1 MEISCVTRTSAAED
15 RTATMFV
22 ALELSKSRW
31 LVAVHSPIAD
41 KISCHGIAG
50 GDTAAL
56 LAMIGCYR
64 RKSEERLKRPVR
76 VECC

>member
-1 MEISCVTRTSAAED
+1 MGISCVTRTSAAEEQ
-15 RTATMFV
+15 TATMFV

-31 LVAVHSPIAD
+31 LVGIHSPVAD

-56 LAMIGCYR
+56 LACSRPLAGR
-64 RKSEERLKRPVR
+64 RSLSATAIRRR
-76 VECC
+76 ST